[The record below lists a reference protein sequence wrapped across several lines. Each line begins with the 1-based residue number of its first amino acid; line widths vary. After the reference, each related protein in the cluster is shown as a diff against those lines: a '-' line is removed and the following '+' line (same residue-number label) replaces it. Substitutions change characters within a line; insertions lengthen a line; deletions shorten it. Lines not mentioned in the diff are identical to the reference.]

1 MSTFT
6 RIIVD
11 IDSRAAHHPA
21 LDRGVAIARATGAQ
35 LTVVDVAALD
45 EIAGVLPSVEEE
57 LVAMLRE
64 RLAGIAA
71 SITGLQADAK
81 LLLGT
86 PAAALIDEVKR
97 SETDLLIRAHA
108 RDLSAVHPTR
118 YGPVDRELVRRCPAA
133 LLLVGPGAR
142 PPHPRIAGAIAP
154 ADGRPEIAALNH
166 KVIDY
171 TLLMAAI
178 EDGDPVVVQ
187 AWTPFGEGRLR
198 SHGVTEEISAYAQQ
212 QREETIASLVE
223 AVGRARSRREEIAIA
238 APRGRAVEVLPHY
251 VVSNG
256 IDLMVIGV
264 AERRGLA
271 KLVLGN
277 TAERVLRT
285 LTCSILA
292 VKPDPH

>member
-21 LDRGVAIARATGAQ
+21 LDRGIAIARGTGAQ
-35 LTVVDVAALD
+35 LTVVDVAAPD

-108 RDLSAVHPTR
+108 RDLSAVHPPGTGR
-118 YGPVDRELVRRCPAA
+118 STANSFDGARRRCCSWVPVPVPHIRASPA
-133 LLLVGPGAR
+133 PS
-142 PPHPRIAGAIAP
+142 HP
-154 ADGRPEIAALNH
+154 L
-166 KVIDY
+166 
-171 TLLMAAI
+171 T
-178 EDGDPVVVQ
+178 
-187 AWTPFGEGRLR
+187 
-198 SHGVTEEISAYAQQ
+198 
-212 QREETIASLVE
+212 
-223 AVGRARSRREEIAIA
+223 A
-238 APRGRAVEVLPHY
+238 AP
-251 VVSNG
+251 
-256 IDLMVIGV
+256 
-264 AERRGLA
+264 
-271 KLVLGN
+271 K
-277 TAERVLRT
+277 
-285 LTCSILA
+285 
-292 VKPDPH
+292 